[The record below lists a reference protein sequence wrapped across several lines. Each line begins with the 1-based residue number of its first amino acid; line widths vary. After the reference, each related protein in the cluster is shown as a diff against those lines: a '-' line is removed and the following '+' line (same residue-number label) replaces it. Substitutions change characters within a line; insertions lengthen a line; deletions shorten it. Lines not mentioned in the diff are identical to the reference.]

1 MWKLN
6 KLFFLLVLLLATAAK
21 GQYEEPEEAQS
32 VYTYDSLGN
41 LIEASNGAAEAMGS
55 EGSNAPEVY
64 SEQARSEYYSQP
76 LNGMQLDSQSLKNKA
91 DALNFDE
98 KKKEKE
104 KEKER
109 DYDFGKVGGFG
120 GMGGGTMRVLA
131 YVLAF
136 IALAA
141 LIYYI
146 LSISIGK
153 RERNDALIQVGMAE
167 ITNAEN
173 LATLPVDEFLN
184 EALANGDLKLAIRLL
199 YLKILKELFQKGWI
213 RPSSEKTNLD
223 YLRELSGTEFRQ
235 GFMETTGYFEKVFY
249 GDFAL
254 ERKSYDQLSGRFYAL
269 FHAIRL
275 K

>member
-1 MWKLN
+1 
-6 KLFFLLVLLLATAAK
+6 LATAAK
-21 GQYEEPEEAQS
+21 AQFEEPMPAPVDS
-32 VYTYDSLGN
+32 IVYEP
-41 LIEASNGAAEAMGS
+41 IAPQPAETP
-55 EGSNAPEVY
+55 NVY
-64 SEQARSEYYSQP
+64 SNEAREEYYKQP
-76 LNGMQLDSQSLKNKA
+76 LDGMQPDPKALKQKA

-98 KKKEKE
+98 KKEKE
-104 KEKER
+104 KKKE
-109 DYDFGKVGGFG
+109 DEDFDFNKGRGWQGFG
-120 GMGGGTMRVLA
+120 FFSTGTLKVLA

-136 IALAA
+136 SVLAF
-141 LIYYI
+141 LVYYL
-146 LSISIGK
+146 LSLRMRK
-153 RERNDALIQVGMAE
+153 NDNMDELVQVGMAE

-173 LATLPVDEFLN
+173 LEKLQVDDLLN
-184 EALANGDLKLAIRLL
+184 EALARGDLKLAIRLL
-199 YLKILKELFQKGWI
+199 YLKILKELFLKGWV